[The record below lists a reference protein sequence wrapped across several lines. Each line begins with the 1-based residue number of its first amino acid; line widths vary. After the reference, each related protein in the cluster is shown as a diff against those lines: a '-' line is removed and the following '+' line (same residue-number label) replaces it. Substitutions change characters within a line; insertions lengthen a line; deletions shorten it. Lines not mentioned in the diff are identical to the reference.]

1 MAVKPNSKGVVT
13 GTKKKDTIT
22 WQDSSLW
29 RKALTVNAGDGDDII
44 NFKKS
49 KYKNNKL
56 NGGNGKD
63 TIYGG
68 TNNDI
73 IHGNN
78 DNDTLYGYNG
88 DDKIYGD
95 KGNDTLKGGSGND
108 TLEGGD
114 GNDKLYGENGN
125 DTLKGGKGNDQLTG
139 GKGNDKIYTVAGT
152 NTVYFNAGDGV
163 DTLYKG
169 TGSDTLKFNNFADLT
184 KLKAGL
190 CAEKSGNDLK
200 LYYTKSDY
208 IIMKDFFKSGTSV
221 KYLTDKAGHKLSF
234 SSFMNTVVFRFEGN
248 KYQSNTIN
256 GTDYKDIIFASDME
270 DVIYGNGG
278 DDRIVDGAG
287 SDTIYGGSGNDT
299 IFCSEGTNYIYG
311 GSGNDIIITTGDGT
325 NIIDAGSGNNYIS
338 LGANIDIDTEPE
350 NTIDAGDGDN
360 TITGSNSH
368 RKTITLGNGNNYI
381 NLTSSNTYDY
391 TQITVGDGSNTV
403 ISNGGSYTEVNT
415 GNGDNNYVIANSA
428 SYNSIN
434 FGNGNHNF
442 AQIGSIAAPV
452 PGVSFIK
459 AGNGNDNNL
468 SVYGTYHAEIT
479 VGDGNR
485 NILDII
491 GIDSGDAKVGS
502 GNSNHITII
511 GGFGTVRIGNG
522 DNNYIHVKAN
532 SYSIYTGVDY
542 DGNIIDSPKIG
553 SCDILAGYNNESGYS
568 YGQIVSYGNDTI
580 ITSGMANVILCNS
593 DSSKMILTN
602 FGTMAV
608 DTQSVMNVA
617 LGNGFTGNVNVT
629 MQGNLADLGLTAYF
643 TVDIGESLGPVN
655 MYNLILGAY
664 DIYGN
669 CADSQI
675 VFNNVFNE
683 YSGLSSLS
691 SNPDTFFYD
700 VNGNQFGFNQLA
712 QLVDMEAYNTNNF
725 SSADFMNSP
734 MFFGNHLAI
743 VSSQDGDTI
752 RVHGSEEIF
761 FKEGASHDKA
771 IVVENGG
778 NGIITVNGMEGVSSI
793 TLAYDNQNASNFM
806 FSWYEFYNNFE
817 DGNGTGYIRIYG
829 VDEYGQILTDNPVV
843 QLNGTWEEG
852 IFSLDNDSVYGKL
865 NIIDYMNNIY
875 NFSNMDQYVDMAML
889 KGEEFDPM
897 NLNWFN
903 NIYSDFFV
911 QGTSDDDKYWWE
923 FAGNVTINEQGGN
936 DLLTI
941 NSDNY
946 YIGFFFDVDKY
957 GNYSNDIM
965 FASKYYPGGGGGFS
979 YLFDGDTTNNNN
991 TSILTVNGFI
1001 NSSRATI
1008 DTIQAWWQG
1017 SGSNQN
1023 KGYTSTFS
1031 LSASDIDAIVANVQS
1046 WLTSHS
1052 QYTSVMDAINRCTDS
1067 TALSQLANC
1076 FTTVSDN
1083 CWGETVVETL
1093 Y

>member
-22 WQDSSLW
+22 WQDSSIW

-56 NGGNGKD
+56 NGGNGND

-68 TNNDI
+68 SNIDI

-190 CAEKSGNDLK
+190 SAEKSGNDLK

-234 SSFMNTVVFRFEGN
+234 SSFMNTVVFRSEGN

-256 GTDYKDIIFASDME
+256 GTDYKDIIFAGDME

-278 DDRIVDGAG
+278 DDKIVDGAG

-311 GSGNDIIITTGDGT
+311 GSGNDIIITTGGGT

-338 LGANIDIDTEPE
+338 LGSSN

-360 TITGSNSH
+360 TITGSGSY
-368 RKTITLGNGNNYI
+368 KKITLGNGSNYI
-381 NLTSSNTYDY
+381 NFTSNSGDY
-391 TQITVGDGSNTV
+391 TNITLGDGSNTV
-403 ISNGGSYTEVNT
+403 ISNGGSYTEVNA
-415 GNGDNNYVIANSA
+415 GNGDNNYVVANST
-428 SYNSIN
+428 SHNRIN
-434 FGNGNHNF
+434 LGNGNHNI
-442 AQIGSIAAPV
+442 AQIGSMAVPV
-452 PGVSFIK
+452 TCASFIT

-468 SVYGTYHAEIT
+468 SVYGTNHAEIT

-491 GIDSGDAKVGS
+491 GIDSGYAKVGS
-502 GNSNHITII
+502 GNNNHITII
-511 GGFGTVRIGNG
+511 GRYGWALIGNG
-522 DNNYIHVKAN
+522 DNNYIHLKTN
-532 SYSIYTGVDY
+532 RYSISTGVDY
-542 DGNIIDSPKIG
+542 DGNMIDSTKVG
-553 SCDILAGYNNESGYS
+553 SSVILAGYNDGSEFSNGT
-568 YGQIVSYGNDTI
+568 IVSYGNDTI
-580 ITSGMANVILCNS
+580 MTSGMASVILDNS

-602 FGTMAV
+602 FGTRAV
-608 DTQSVMNVA
+608 TTQSVMNVA

-629 MQGNLADLGLTAYF
+629 MQDNLADLGLTAYF
-643 TVDIGESLGPVN
+643 TVDIGESLGPVS

-675 VFNNVFNE
+675 VFNNVFNA

-691 SNPDTFFYD
+691 FNPDTFFYD

-734 MFFGNHLAI
+734 MFFGDHLAI
-743 VSSQDGDTI
+743 VSSEDGDTI

-761 FKEGASHDKA
+761 FKISDGQDKY
-771 IVVENGG
+771 VMVEQGG
-778 NGIITVNGMEGVSSI
+778 NDVITINGADNINSM
-793 TLAYDNQNASNFM
+793 TLNYWIPQGNLM
-806 FSWYEFYNNFE
+806 FSYYDQYNNCDE
-817 DGNGTGYIRIYG
+817 DGNGTGYLRIYG
-829 VDEYGQILTDNPVV
+829 VDEYGNILTDTPIV

-852 IFSLDNDSVYGKL
+852 IFSLDTGDVNDRL
-865 NIIDYMNNIY
+865 LINDYNGNTCGLLGLT
-875 NFSNMDQYVDMAML
+875 QYVDMAML
-889 KGEEFDPM
+889 NGEEFDPM
-897 NLNWFN
+897 NSNPFS

-911 QGTSDDDKYWWE
+911 QGTSGDDKYWWD
-923 FAGNVTINEQGGN
+923 FTGDVTINEQGGN

-991 TSILTVNGFI
+991 TNILTVNGFI
-1001 NSSRATI
+1001 NSSRATVN
-1008 DTIQAWWQG
+1008 TIKAWWQG
-1017 SGSNQN
+1017 SGSNMN

-1031 LSASDIDAIVANVQS
+1031 LSAADIDAIVANVQS

-1076 FTTVSDN
+1076 FTSVSDN
-1083 CWGETVVETL
+1083 CWGETVVETI